1 MPILESLI
9 LAAVGA
15 TALGGALASFAALV
29 AAPSRGPGA
38 VGATA
43 AVLLSL
49 AFADCAL
56 SRALEVAGGA
66 P

>member
-9 LAAVGA
+9 LAAAGA

-29 AAPSRGPGA
+29 AAPGPGA
-38 VGATA
+38 VGAAA

>member
-1 MPILESLI
+1 VPILESLI
-9 LAAVGA
+9 LAAA
-15 TALGGALASFAALV
+15 
-29 AAPSRGPGA
+29 
-38 VGATA
+38 GATA

-56 SRALEVAGGA
+56 SRALDVAGGA